1 MTHENKT
8 RGEIGLADLL
18 TALNELL
25 WENDE
30 QAQAIF
36 HALGFNWKNRPP
48 QTIEQNLQKEVF
60 DRNRYRQKPLKRQE
74 PNPDQASF
82 SAPPSPMAPIEL
94 PKEILSSNLK
104 PLPKLI
110 PDSTPPAWLNDN
122 NEFLTS
128 VASPP
133 KPARKNLF
141 PAMTNRGIL
150 SAALNVKKQ
159 GKEVNIP
166 VLIKQVIKGRIPKNI
181 PRLDCITLE
190 RGCQLLL
197 DYSDSMVPFW
207 EDLSALANQV
217 EDLLGKERVKIY
229 EFDQDPAAGKHWTL
243 PANAKNW
250 QAEVG
255 RPIMVASNL
264 GITGQQR
271 QWPINSTWRAFID
284 QCKKNNIP
292 LLILVPWQESYWPT
306 DIGNHPVLIHWNPH
320 TTATMIHK
328 LVGKGHEVC
337 R

>member
-1 MTHENKT
+1 MIHEYIAK
-8 RGEIGLADLL
+8 GEIGLADLL
-18 TALNELL
+18 TALNELP

-36 HALGFNWKNRPP
+36 HALGFNWKNIPP
-48 QTIEQNLQKEVF
+48 QTIEQNQQKEIF
-60 DRNRYRQKPLKRQE
+60 DRNHYRQKLQKRQE
-74 PNPDQASF
+74 PNPDLANF
-82 SAPPSPMAPIEL
+82 SAPPAPKAPIEL
-94 PKEILSSNLK
+94 PKIILASHLK
-104 PLPKLI
+104 PLSTAI
-110 PDSTPPAWLNDN
+110 PNSSPPAWLKDN
-122 NEFLTS
+122 NEFLTT
-128 VASPP
+128 VAPP
-133 KPARKNLF
+133 LKPARKNLF
-141 PAMTNRGIL
+141 PTMTNRGLL
-150 SAALNVKKQ
+150 SAALGVKKQ

-181 PRLDCITLE
+181 LRLDSITLE

-197 DYSDSMVPFW
+197 DYSDIMVPFW

-229 EFDQDPAAGKHWTL
+229 EFDQDPAAGKLWMP

-250 QAEVG
+250 QPEMA

-271 QWPINSTWRAFID
+271 QCPINSIWRAFID
-284 QCKKNNIP
+284 QCQKNSIP
-292 LLILVPWQESYWPT
+292 LLILVPWQKYYWPAGV
-306 DIGNHPVLIHWNPH
+306 GNHPILVHWNPH

-328 LVGKGHEVC
+328 LVGKGLKVD

>member
-8 RGEIGLADLL
+8 RGEIGLGDLL
-18 TALNELL
+18 TALNELP

-36 HALGFNWKNRPP
+36 HALGFRWKDRPP
-48 QTIEQNLQKEVF
+48 QTIEQNQQKEVF
-60 DRNRYRQKPLKRQE
+60 DRSHYRQKPIKRQE
-74 PNPDQASF
+74 PQSDQANF
-82 SAPPSPMAPIEL
+82 SAPPAPKMPIEL
-94 PKEILSSNLK
+94 PKNILASHLK
-104 PLPKLI
+104 PIPTKI
-110 PDSTPPAWLNDN
+110 PDSTLPAWLKDD

-128 VASPP
+128 VSLLS

-141 PAMTNRGIL
+141 PAMTNRGLL
-150 SAALNVKKQ
+150 SAALNVKKP

-166 VLIKQVIKGRIPKNI
+166 VLIRHVIKGRIPKNI
-181 PRLDCITLE
+181 PLLDSVTLE

-197 DYSDSMVPFW
+197 DYGDSMVPFW

-217 EDLLGKERVKIY
+217 QDLLGAERVKIY
-229 EFDQDPAAGKHWTL
+229 EFDQDPAAGKHWTP
-243 PANAKNW
+243 PANAKKW
-250 QAEVG
+250 QPETA
-255 RPIMVASNL
+255 RPIMVVSNL
-264 GITGQQR
+264 NINGQQH

-306 DIGNHPVLIHWNPH
+306 DLGNHPVLIHWNPR

-328 LVGKGHEVC
+328 LVGKGHEVN

>member
-1 MTHENKT
+1 MIHEYIA

-18 TALNELL
+18 TALNELP

-30 QAQAIF
+30 QARAIF

-48 QTIEQNLQKEVF
+48 QTIEQNQQKEIF
-60 DRNRYRQKPLKRQE
+60 DRNHYRQKLQKRQE
-74 PNPDQASF
+74 PNPDQTNF
-82 SAPPSPMAPIEL
+82 SAPPAPKAPIEL
-94 PKEILSSNLK
+94 PKIILASHLK
-104 PLPKLI
+104 PLSTATS
-110 PDSTPPAWLNDN
+110 DSTPPAWLKDD
-122 NEFLTS
+122 NEFLTT
-128 VASPP
+128 VAPPP

-150 SAALNVKKQ
+150 SAALNVKKP

-166 VLIKQVIKGRIPKNI
+166 TLIRQVIKGRIPKNI
-181 PRLDCITLE
+181 PRLDCITFE

-229 EFDQDPAAGKHWTL
+229 EFDQDPTAGKHWTP
-243 PANAKNW
+243 PAKAKNW
-250 QAEVG
+250 QPETA

-271 QWPINSTWRAFID
+271 QWPINSIWRAFID

-292 LLILVPWQESYWPT
+292 LLILIPWQESYWPT
-306 DIGNHPVLIHWNPH
+306 DMGNHPVLIHWNPH

-328 LVGKGHEVC
+328 LVGKGLEVD